1 MFYQI
6 TTIEVGLTNAETRIE
21 AIQPT
26 QQKSKQQ
33 HYSAHHHHVIFF
45 QFDQYFKGCGHG
57 LQLSAK
63 DLIVSL

>member
-33 HYSAHHHHVIFF
+33 H
-45 QFDQYFKGCGHG
+45 
-57 LQLSAK
+57 
-63 DLIVSL
+63 